1 MLKKVISYIEKNKI
15 LQDGDSVLLGVSGGA
30 DSVCMLHVL
39 YSLREKY
46 HLKLYV
52 VHVNHGIRG
61 SEAKRDADFVEQMA
75 ENLQIPFRVVTAN
88 IPEMAKEQKL
98 SEEEAGRIFR
108 YNTFEQVAN
117 EVGANKIAV
126 AHNLNDNSE
135 TVLFNLFRGSRLK
148 GLRGIS
154 PMRGQIIRPLLCCSR
169 NEIEQYLQEN
179 NLSYCT
185 DSTNKETDY
194 SRNRIRLKL
203 MPYIKE
209 NINQKA
215 EYNIVNAA
223 ENLSQVYEYIY
234 GEAQKAYRIH
244 VKDNVLLNSAEDL
257 NVVILQEV
265 VRMWILENTGRL
277 KDIKANHVN
286 IVIGL
291 LSNQV
296 SKKSELPY
304 GLKLIKTY
312 EGVKVLLENNEG
324 KDSNGQTIIEDGKIF
339 NTEKITVTVENESF
353 DKSNIPDLL
362 YTKWL
367 DYDKIKGLTLR
378 KRLPG
383 DYIEI
388 SGSESGRSVKKKL
401 KKYFIDNKIPQ
412 EERNNIWLLADGNH
426 VVWIVGYR
434 ISEMCKVTD
443 STKRIIKITYNKE

>member
-367 DYDKIKGLTLR
+367 DYDKMKGLTLR